1 MKTFIR
7 KLLLSE
13 NDWDLA
19 INMADM
25 WHLGLGKKVCLYDV
39 TDIFVQKFLHWD
51 MITLILRMRMGE
63 RIKHNFKVC
72 EVGLEYGVWNSI
84 YSV

>member
-39 TDIFVQKFLHWD
+39 TDIVVQK
-51 MITLILRMRMGE
+51 ISPLRHDY
-63 RIKHNFKVC
+63 INFTYENGWKNK
-72 EVGLEYGVWNSI
+72 GQF
-84 YSV
+84 